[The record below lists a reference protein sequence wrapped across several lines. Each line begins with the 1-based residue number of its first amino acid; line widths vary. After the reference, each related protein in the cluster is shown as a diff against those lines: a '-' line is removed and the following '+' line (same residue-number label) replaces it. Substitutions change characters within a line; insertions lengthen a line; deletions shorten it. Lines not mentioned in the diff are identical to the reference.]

1 VHAAH
6 PFLAVW
12 DDHDVEDNYADGQR
26 SSHQQ
31 NPELYDFVHRGYG
44 VAEFSPTETVCDLKM
59 VDAKTPGASSPTT
72 IARFR
77 APLGARIPEQ
87 IG

>member
-1 VHAAH
+1 
-6 PFLAVW
+6 
-12 DDHDVEDNYADGQR
+12 
-26 SSHQQ
+26 
-31 NPELYDFVHRGYG
+31 VHRGYG

-77 APLGARIPEQ
+77 APPGARIPEQ